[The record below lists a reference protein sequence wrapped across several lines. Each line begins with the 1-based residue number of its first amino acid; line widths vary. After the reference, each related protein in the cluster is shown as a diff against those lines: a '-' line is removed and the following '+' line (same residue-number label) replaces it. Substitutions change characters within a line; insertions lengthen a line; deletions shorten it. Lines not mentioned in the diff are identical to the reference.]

1 MQRIG
6 LHSACEFAME
16 TEGELPPCTPAEMW
30 ERPTVYAVKK
40 KGGVRAKSLHDTQE
54 EAEQALGKDCELEV
68 RHGERIRC
76 ANFCAVSSYCD
87 QWRAHKEDANKIE
100 KEMI

>member
-1 MQRIG
+1 
-6 LHSACEFAME
+6 
-16 TEGELPPCTPAEMW
+16 MW

-54 EAEQALGKDCELEV
+54 EAEQALGNDCELEI

-76 ANFCAVSSYCD
+76 ANFCAVSNYCD
-87 QWRAHKEDANKIE
+87 QWSAHKKSANKGTL
-100 KEMI
+100 